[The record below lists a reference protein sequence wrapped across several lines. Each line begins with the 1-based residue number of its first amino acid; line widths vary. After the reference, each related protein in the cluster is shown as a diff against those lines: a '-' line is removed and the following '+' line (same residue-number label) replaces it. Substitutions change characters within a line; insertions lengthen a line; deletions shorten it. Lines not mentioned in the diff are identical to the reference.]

1 MAAVEI
7 LDNLFFVERGYLN
20 GNHFIYRSEEPVLVD
35 TAYKADFAETENHLR
50 RLGVDPACVKLIV
63 NTHCHC
69 DHVGGNKII
78 QDLSGCEIALHRI
91 GRHFIETH
99 DGWSTWWRYF
109 VQEADFFTCTR
120 VLDDGDIVAFGPHEF
135 QVIYTPGHAID
146 GMVLYNREEK
156 LLISSDTLWES
167 DMAVMN
173 VRVEGS
179 GALFAMMD
187 SLEKLAQLDVKIVYP
202 GHGVPFTNMHAALA
216 RAKKRL
222 KGFLENRQSVGND
235 LIKKIIVYTL
245 MMKRGMEEEVF
256 FSYLMG
262 TPWFVEATDFY
273 FDGEYRPKYEEIM
286 GSFLRRGIVK
296 RESGKLRTTVKP

>member
-20 GNHFIYRSEEPVLVD
+20 GNHFIYRSEEPVLID
-35 TAYKADFAETENHLR
+35 TAYKADFAETENHLK
-50 RLGVDPACVKLIV
+50 RLGIDPARVKLIV

-99 DGWSTWWRYF
+99 DEWSTWWRYF
-109 VQEADFFTCTR
+109 VQEADFFKCTR
-120 VLDDGDIVAFGPHEF
+120 VLEDGDIVSLGPHEF

-187 SLEKLAQLDVKIVYP
+187 SLEKLAQLDVKIAYP
-202 GHGVPFTNMHAALA
+202 GHGAPFTNMHAALA

-245 MMKRGMEEEVF
+245 MMKRQVEAEGF
-256 FSYLMG
+256 FSYLMS
-262 TPWFVEATDFY
+262 TPWFVETTDFY
-273 FDGEYRPKYEEIM
+273 FEGEYRRKYEEILA
-286 GSFLRRGIVK
+286 SFLRRGIVQ
-296 RESGKLRTTVKP
+296 REGGKLRTTVKP

>member
-20 GNHFIYRSEEPVLVD
+20 GNHFIYRSEEPVLID
-35 TAYKADFAETENHLR
+35 TAYKADFEETAGHLG
-50 RLGVDPACVKLIV
+50 RLGIDPARVRLII

-69 DHVGGNKII
+69 DHLGGNKII

-91 GRHFIETH
+91 GRHFIDTH
-99 DGWSTWWRYF
+99 DDWSTWWRYF
-109 VQEADFFTCTR
+109 VQEADFFRCTK
-120 VLDDGDIVAFGPHEF
+120 VLEDGDMVSIGPHEF

-146 GMVLYNREEK
+146 GTVLYNRREK

-187 SLEKLAQLDVKIVYP
+187 SLDKLARLDVRIVYP
-202 GHGVPFTNMHAALA
+202 GHGAPFTNMHAALA
-216 RAKKRL
+216 RARKRL

-245 MMKRGMEEEVF
+245 MMRREVEEEGF
-256 FSYLMG
+256 FPYLMG
-262 TPWFVEATDFY
+262 TPWFVETTDFY
-273 FDGEYRPKYEEIM
+273 FDGEYHPKYEEIM
-286 GSFLRRGIVK
+286 ASFLRRGIVK